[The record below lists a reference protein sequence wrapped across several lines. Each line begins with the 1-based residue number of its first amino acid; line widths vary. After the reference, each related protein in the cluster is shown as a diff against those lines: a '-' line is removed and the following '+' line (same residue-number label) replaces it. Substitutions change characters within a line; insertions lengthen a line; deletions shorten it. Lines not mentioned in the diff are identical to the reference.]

1 MKASV
6 FNHFLTNLT
15 APFQLEN
22 QGQTVEDEQLTFLKT
37 VEKARRDWLEAKEF
51 FQFVT
56 DPDLV
61 DHAIHAIDAAEKKYM
76 YLLKK
81 ARQEGIREGGF
92 VDGD

>member
-1 MKASV
+1 MKAGV
-6 FNHFLTNLT
+6 FNHLLTNLT
-15 APFQLEN
+15 ASFQLEYE
-22 QGQTVEDEQLTFLKT
+22 GQTVEDERLTFLKT

-51 FQFVT
+51 FQFVS

-81 ARQEGIREGGF
+81 AREEGIREGGLA
-92 VDGD
+92 DGD